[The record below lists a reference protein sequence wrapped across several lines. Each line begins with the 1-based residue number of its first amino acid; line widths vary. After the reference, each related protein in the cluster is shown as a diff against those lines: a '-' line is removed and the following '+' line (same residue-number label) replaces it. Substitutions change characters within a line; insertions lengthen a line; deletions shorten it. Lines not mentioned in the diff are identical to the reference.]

1 MQYRWLLVVL
11 AGCATAGSEANEQAA
26 VDAAVTRVD
35 APMSPP
41 IPVDAPPPPP
51 CMATAMKQLLVNPAF
66 DATPAGTG
74 WTQTPVDPAFPIITS
89 DDGLAEKSPA
99 MKAWMGGYA
108 QANAN
113 DQLFQDVTIPANT
126 AKLRLTGFYS
136 VVTTEAAGAAV
147 KDTASIELTQVGG
160 TSIDKLLAV
169 NNTMTTATWT
179 AIDYTVANVTG
190 LSGTT
195 VRFSLQTSNDASAH
209 TNFYFDSLV
218 LTATH
223 CP

>member
-11 AGCATAGSEANEQAA
+11 AGCATAGSETNEQVA
-26 VDAAVTRVD
+26 VDAAVVRVD
-35 APMSPP
+35 ATVIP
-41 IPVDAPPPPP
+41 IDAPPAPP
-51 CMATAMKQLLVNPAF
+51 CMATAMKQLLVNPSF
-66 DATPAGTG
+66 DGTPAGTG
-74 WTQTPVDPAFPIITS
+74 WTQTPVDPAFPIITT

-113 DQLFQDVTIPANT
+113 DQLSQDVTIPANT
-126 AKLRLTGFYS
+126 AKLQLTGFYA
-136 VVTTEAAGAAV
+136 VATTEAAGAAA
-147 KDTASIELTQVGG
+147 KDTATIALTQVGG
-160 TSIDKLLAV
+160 TNIDMMLSL
-169 NNTMTTATWT
+169 NNTMTTTTWA
-179 AIDYTVANVTG
+179 AIDRTVPSVAG

-195 VRFSLQTSNDASAH
+195 VRFVLRTANDASAH